1 MDPDSIWQVVFLV
14 AAAVFSAV
22 FKAFSLAFPRLD
34 EAKIDEIADVDEKK
48 ARQLRKIS
56 QTSEKSSFRAK
67 TVSGIFDA
75 FFAVLLTI
83 FTVSRLYPL
92 WHSVITDTFAAKFLT
107 LLVTFLLLLAVELM
121 LVRPFSVLLGQKNP
135 ESFVGGGLSFFK
147 VITALFTP
155 ITALFDAVAGALTRA
170 GGLSLIPSEANATEK
185 EIRLMVDEGVIED
198 TQKEMINNIFE
209 FDDKSV
215 DLVMTHRKDIV
226 GVDCEEASF
235 RQVINIAMETGYSR
249 LPVYREDIDHIIG
262 ILYVKDLF
270 GCIHD
275 NSEAEFSAQKLMR
288 TPLYIPESM
297 HCRDLFKKFKDEKTQ
312 MAVVIDEYGGTSG
325 IVTMED
331 VVESIVGNIQDEY
344 DNEQEDIAKVSDN
357 SYRFDGSVPLDEVKR
372 LLDID
377 IDEDV
382 DYDTL
387 SGFLIH
393 LIGRI
398 PEDGEQL
405 DVPYENVNFH
415 VALVEDKRITTV
427 IATVQPKEEI
437 AENEE

>member
-1 MDPDSIWQVVFLV
+1 
-14 AAAVFSAV
+14 
-22 FKAFSLAFPRLD
+22 
-34 EAKIDEIADVDEKK
+34 
-48 ARQLRKIS
+48 
-56 QTSEKSSFRAK
+56 
-67 TVSGIFDA
+67 
-75 FFAVLLTI
+75 
-83 FTVSRLYPL
+83 
-92 WHSVITDTFAAKFLT
+92 
-107 LLVTFLLLLAVELM
+107 
-121 LVRPFSVLLGQKNP
+121 
-135 ESFVGGGLSFFK
+135 
-147 VITALFTP
+147 
-155 ITALFDAVAGALTRA
+155 
-170 GGLSLIPSEANATEK
+170 
-185 EIRLMVDEGVIED
+185 
-198 TQKEMINNIFE
+198 
-209 FDDKSV
+209 
-215 DLVMTHRKDIV
+215 
-226 GVDCEEASF
+226 
-235 RQVINIAMETGYSR
+235 
-249 LPVYREDIDHIIG
+249 
-262 ILYVKDLF
+262 
-270 GCIHD
+270 
-275 NSEAEFSAQKLMR
+275 MR

-393 LIGRI
+393 LLGRI

-427 IATVQPKEEI
+427 IATVQPKEET